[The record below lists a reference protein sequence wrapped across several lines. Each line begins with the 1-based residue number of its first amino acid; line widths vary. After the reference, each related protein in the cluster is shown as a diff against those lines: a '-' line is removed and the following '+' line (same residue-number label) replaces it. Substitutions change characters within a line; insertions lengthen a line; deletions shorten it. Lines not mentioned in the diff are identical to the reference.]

1 MSKEGQLSRITPAEA
16 AAKIREGAIAADIR
30 SQAEYRGGHIGGALS
45 LPPERHRDKLPDNT
59 APCLIFYCLGGK
71 RTAQAEAALAEL
83 GRGRECYI
91 LEGGLQAWKAAGLP

>member
-59 APCLIFYCLGGK
+59 APCLIFIAWAANARRRRRQHWRNLVGDASATFLKAVCRHGK
-71 RTAQAEAALAEL
+71 PQVS
-83 GRGRECYI
+83 
-91 LEGGLQAWKAAGLP
+91 P

>member
-1 MSKEGQLSRITPAEA
+1 MSKEGQLPRITSAEA

-45 LPPERHRDKLPDNT
+45 LPPEQHRDKLPDNT

-83 GRGRECYI
+83 VGDANATF
-91 LEGGLQAWKAAGLP
+91 LKAVCRHGKPQVSP